1 MSIQKPMTA
10 KEKAYRKRRDD
21 EWAKK
26 TPAQKKAARKSS
38 IPNPTPKGGK
48 PSKAAIK
55 AAIKYFEKKA
65 GK

>member
-10 KEKAYRKRRDD
+10 KQKAYRKLRDE

-26 TPAQKKAARKSS
+26 TPAQKKAARKAST
-38 IPNPTPKGGK
+38 PNPTPKGAK
-48 PSKAAIK
+48 PSKAAIRK
-55 AAIKYFEKKA
+55 MIKLLEEKA